1 MLRRLVGSEMCI
13 RDRNY
18 AIGARIMDGV
28 RTRYLYVFDPVAIG
42 PSQQAP
48 AIDAA
53 TLSRAADGSVHFN
66 VLGSSG
72 QEVTILA
79 TTDFAEWAP
88 IATHAFSGPS
98 WSFLD
103 ANAGAFTQR

>member
-1 MLRRLVGSEMCI
+1 M
-13 RDRNY
+13 
-18 AIGARIMDGV
+18 AISSQAGEAFARSILD
-28 RTRYLYVFDPVAIG
+28 
-42 PSQQAP
+42 

-66 VLGSSG
+66 VLGFSG
-72 QEVTILA
+72 QEVAILA
-79 TTDFAEWAP
+79 TTDFAEWTP

-103 ANAGAFTQR
+103 ASAGAFTQRFYKAVLVP